1 MDPIL
6 QIISGLKKAL
16 SEVDD
21 VILSGRIA
29 SFDEYKKY
37 LGKRE
42 GIMDA
47 LQAVDLAL
55 KEDSED

>member
-1 MDPIL
+1 VDPIL
-6 QIISGLKKAL
+6 QIINGLKKAL
-16 SEVDD
+16 AEVDE
-21 VILSGRIA
+21 VILSGRIS

-42 GIMDA
+42 GFVDA

>member
-6 QIISGLKKAL
+6 QIINGLKKAL
-16 SEVDD
+16 SEVDE

-29 SFDEYKKY
+29 SFEEYKKY

-42 GIMDA
+42 GFVEA
-47 LQAVDLAL
+47 LQAVDFAL
-55 KEDSED
+55 KEDSEE